1 MGWKAA
7 YGTFYTAT
15 ETDRAPRASCW
26 LRCGVWGWDGAF
38 GETPMRA
45 SPADYKSALP
55 ACRVQLGAP
64 RPPAAL
70 FMRRPRRS
78 RAQGIVL
85 AKMWCLGLGWCFW
98 GDAHAGVSCRLQV
111 GAPSLPSTTRR
122 AMPPAALFTRRPR
135 RSRTQGIM
143 LAKMWCLGLGWC
155 FWGDAHT
162 GVSCRLQVGAPRP
175 SSHEP
180 PWLMG
185 VYCQAGQEQKRLRS
199 P

>member
-1 MGWKAA
+1 
-7 YGTFYTAT
+7 
-15 ETDRAPRASCW
+15 
-26 LRCGVWGWDGAF
+26 
-38 GETPMRA
+38 MRA

-64 RPPAAL
+64 CRLRHFLHGGRDAA
-70 FMRRPRRS
+70 RS
-78 RAQGIVL
+78 QGIVL

-111 GAPSLPSTTRR
+111 GAP
-122 AMPPAALFTRRPR
+122 
-135 RSRTQGIM
+135 RS
-143 LAKMWCLGLGWC
+143 
-155 FWGDAHT
+155 
-162 GVSCRLQVGAPRP
+162 

-185 VYCQAGQEQKRLRS
+185 GYCQVGQEQNRLRS